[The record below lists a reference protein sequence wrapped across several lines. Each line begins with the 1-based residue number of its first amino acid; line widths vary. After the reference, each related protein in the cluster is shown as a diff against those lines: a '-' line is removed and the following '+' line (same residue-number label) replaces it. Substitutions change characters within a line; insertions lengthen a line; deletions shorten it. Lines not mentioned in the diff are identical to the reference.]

1 MARLTVEAPWMGIVF
16 PQRCASCGSPTVEKQ
31 ETSEQPTQAT
41 QAQERRQF
49 FGCLLAGLLG
59 ALIAGNRR
67 EYVRFS
73 IPLCRDC
80 AARERRSKAIPWAL
94 LLLGFLALVALPFLP
109 IGPRTDSTWVLWSM
123 LLGLG
128 LVLFSAVLI
137 ATASTRGPVVI
148 RAVKDRSQGVVPSF
162 RNAEYG
168 EEFRQVNLPC
178 LIPYEL
184 RAGLPLSLPPEQALA
199 VVSRNMDDSR
209 PDATDTLAGHF
220 HRALIHMRTEA
231 YVQALDDLNRVISV
245 GGYNPFLPEAY
256 FLRTQ
261 ALLQLAR
268 YQEAAD
274 DLEAFIRA
282 SADEPRVKEAKRLLK
297 KVSAY
302 R

>member
-1 MARLTVEAPWMGIVF
+1 MARLTIEAPWMGIAF

-31 ETSEQPTQAT
+31 ETIQRPTQT
-41 QAQERRQF
+41 QERRQF
-49 FGCLLAGLLG
+49 FGYLLAGLIG
-59 ALIAGNRR
+59 ALIAGNRQ
-67 EYVRFS
+67 EYVRFN

-94 LLLGFLALVALPFLP
+94 LLLGFLAVVALPFLL
-109 IGPRTDSTWVLWSM
+109 IGTRAGNTWGLWSV

-128 LVLFSAVLI
+128 LALFSAVLI

-148 RAVKDRSQGVVPSF
+148 RAVKDRSQGVVLSF

-256 FLRTQ
+256 FFRAQ

>member
-16 PQRCASCGSPTVEKQ
+16 PKRCASCSSPTVEKQ
-31 ETSEQPTQAT
+31 ETIKRPT
-41 QAQERRQF
+41 QAQEHRLF
-49 FGCLLAGLLG
+49 FGYLLAGLIG
-59 ALIAGNRR
+59 ALITGSRR
-67 EYVRFS
+67 EYVRFN
-73 IPLCRDC
+73 IPLCKGC
-80 AARERRSKAIPWAL
+80 VARERWSKAIPWAL
-94 LLLGFLALVALPFLP
+94 LLLGFLAVAVLPFLL
-109 IGPRTDSTWVLWSM
+109 IGPRTDNTWALWSVF
-123 LLGLG
+123 LGLG
-128 LVLFSAVLI
+128 LVLFSVVLI

-148 RAVKDRSQGVVPSF
+148 RVVKDRSQGVVLSF
-162 RNAEYG
+162 RNTEYG

-184 RAGLPLSLPPEQALA
+184 RAGLPLSIPPEQAMA
-199 VVSRNMDDSR
+199 IVSRNMDDSR

-220 HRALIHMRTEA
+220 YRALIHMRTEA
-231 YVQALDDLNRVISV
+231 YVQALDDLDRVISV

-256 FLRTQ
+256 FLRAQ